1 MYRKEPPNPR
11 EPEKFNL
18 PFEGQLSP
26 NNRWV
31 QMSELIPWSEFED
44 EYAAKFSENNGAPA
58 KPRTYRKRARKDYL
72 AVAKK
77 RKPSSQQKIKAIK
90 KQLQYLKRNL
100 SYIEK
105 LLKQGASLE
114 WLKKSTRKKL
124 ETVQEMYQQQ
134 LWMYENQKHSIAQ
147 RIVSLSQP
155 HVRPIVRGKAGTPVE
170 FGAKISA
177 SYVDGFIFLDRISW
191 ENFNE
196 SGDLKWQIERFKE
209 NTGHYPESVHVDQ
222 IYRTR
227 ENRAFCKERG
237 IRISG
242 PPLGRPPAN
251 VSRETQKQALEDE
264 RFRSV
269 IEGKFGQG
277 KRRFSLDLVKM
288 KRSDTAE
295 TAIAISFLVMNL
307 NTLLA
312 RILRGFFGLFSEKN
326 TFLTWEIKKRY
337 EWKRLAQ
344 EKVMIASGCSTTK
357 YLAPIF

>member
-1 MYRKEPPNPR
+1 LSSDELATAAETTTELKGKLVLDATCTPADIAYPTDLGLLNSGREATEKIIDILYKPLKKELN
-11 EPEKFNL
+11 K
-18 PFEGQLSP
+18 
-26 NNRWV
+26 
-31 QMSELIPWSEFED
+31 
-44 EYAAKFSENNGAPA
+44 

-77 RKPSSQQKIKAIK
+77 RKPFSQQKIKAIK

-177 SYVDGFIFLDRISW
+177 SYVDGLIFLDRISW

-277 KRRFSLDLVKM
+277 KRRFNLDLVKM

-312 RILRGFFGLFSEKN
+312 RILRGFFGLFSKKN

-344 EKVMIASGCSTTK
+344 KK
-357 YLAPIF
+357 L